1 MTADL
6 TGKVALVTG
15 AGRGM
20 GAAIARLFASKG
32 ARVVV
37 ANRTVSRAQAVAAA
51 ICTDGGMAVACGYDG
66 ATREGNLAAV
76 QQATELWGGP
86 DIVVHNA
93 GAVESQ
99 RINDLCDNDLDR
111 ILSVNL
117 KACFWLAQAARVQM
131 RKRGGGRILV
141 TSSVTGPR
149 VAISGMTAYA
159 ASKAGV
165 NGFIRAA
172 ALELAA
178 DKITV
183 NGVEPGFIAAPDL
196 GRTGQDARSLEISR
210 FIPAGAIGYPEDIAN
225 AMLFLASD
233 ESRYITGQT
242 IIVDGG
248 ATLPESPLLM

>member
-1 MTADL
+1 MTFDL
-6 TGKVALVTG
+6 TGKIALVTG

-20 GAAIARLFASKG
+20 GAEIARLLATRGAS
-32 ARVVV
+32 VTL
-37 ANRTVSRAQAVAAA
+37 ANRTQDRAETIAAGIRATGGAARAIPYEAGTRAGNLEAVARTLDA
-51 ICTDGGMAVACGYDG
+51 
-66 ATREGNLAAV
+66 
-76 QQATELWGGP
+76 WGGL

-93 GAVESQ
+93 GLVEACPIAELTEDDVTRMFAV
-99 RINDLCDNDLDR
+99 NTG
-111 ILSVNL
+111 
-117 KACFWLAQAARVQM
+117 ACLWLAQAALAPMQA
-131 RKRGGGRILV
+131 RGGGRILI

-149 VAISGMTAYA
+149 VAISGMAPYA

-172 ALELAA
+172 AVELARYR
-178 DKITV
+178 ITV

-196 GRTGQDARSLEISR
+196 GRTGEDDRSRAIARY
-210 FIPAGAIGYPEDIAN
+210 IPAGAIGQPADIAH

-242 IIVDGG
+242 IVVDGG